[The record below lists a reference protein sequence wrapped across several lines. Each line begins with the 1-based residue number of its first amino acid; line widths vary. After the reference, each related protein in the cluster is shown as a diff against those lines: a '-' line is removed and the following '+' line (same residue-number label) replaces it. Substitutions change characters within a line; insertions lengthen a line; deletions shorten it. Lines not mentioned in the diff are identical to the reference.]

1 MRGSWE
7 VPPAL
12 PAATTPK
19 EDPPTLPA
27 AGSTF
32 GIAGRRPV
40 GVQVPQ

>member
-19 EDPPTLPA
+19 EDPPLPA